1 MERAG
6 KTPDKKGGR
15 GFRDSAADGKEIY
28 FHDTGGYRQPGASC
42 QLQKTGI
49 IHERLAEYHLQNDA
63 GRMQQFIFISS
74 GSMIIKNLIK
84 NLQNIFTLSEK
95 TTFRTEPRLMP
106 KQQWNGCCHP
116 E

>member
-63 GRMQQFIFISS
+63 GRMQQ
-74 GSMIIKNLIK
+74 
-84 NLQNIFTLSEK
+84 
-95 TTFRTEPRLMP
+95 
-106 KQQWNGCCHP
+106 
-116 E
+116 